1 MQFIR
6 YLTLI
11 VLQTSKQLGTGGSLI
26 RPCLLVGPLKFFDP
40 SVSPSCTR
48 LGRQVWVQSWKGTM
62 TLEDLRYVIASQRW

>member
-1 MQFIR
+1 MQSIR

-11 VLQTSKQLGTGGSLI
+11 GLQTSKQLDPGGCLI

-40 SVSPSCTR
+40 SLSPSCTR

-62 TLEDLRYVIASQRW
+62 TLEDVGCVITSQRW